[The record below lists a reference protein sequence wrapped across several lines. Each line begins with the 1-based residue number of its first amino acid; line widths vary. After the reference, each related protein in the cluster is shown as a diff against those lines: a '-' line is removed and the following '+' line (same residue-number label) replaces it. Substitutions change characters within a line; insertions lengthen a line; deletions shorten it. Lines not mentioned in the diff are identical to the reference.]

1 MDVNGITS
9 SYASAS
15 YQKTEAKSSKATVTA
30 KENEVGVVYEKS
42 ENTQTKASA
51 TYTMDADTVNR
62 LKSELQY
69 KQSQF
74 AGLVEKL
81 LGKQGKKSNSIL
93 DLLKGLKDGSVQVD
107 SATAAQAQQE
117 ISEDGYWGVKQTSDR
132 LVEMAKAL
140 SGGDPDKADAMIAAM
155 EKGFKQA
162 TKAFGGNLPDITR
175 QTVDAATQKLND
187 WKASF
192 NKVSEEE

>member
-1 MDVNGITS
+1 M
-9 SYASAS
+9 
-15 YQKTEAKSSKATVTA
+15 
-30 KENEVGVVYEKS
+30 
-42 ENTQTKASA
+42 
-51 TYTMDADTVNR
+51 
-62 LKSELQY
+62 
-69 KQSQF
+69 
-74 AGLVEKL
+74 
-81 LGKQGKKSNSIL
+81 

-140 SGGDPDKADAMIAAM
+140 SGGDSDKADAMIAAM